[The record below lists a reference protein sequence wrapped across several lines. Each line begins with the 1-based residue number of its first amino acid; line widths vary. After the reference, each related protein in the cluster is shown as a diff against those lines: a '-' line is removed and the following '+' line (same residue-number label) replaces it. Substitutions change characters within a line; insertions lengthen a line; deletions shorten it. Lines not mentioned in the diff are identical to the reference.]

1 MGEVGGERCQIGCET
16 RTDVTTMKCP
26 NCNKDL
32 VPTKRNRIDVDYCES
47 CRGMWLSRQ
56 ELEQLEDEVFDFGD
70 DKKGSLIFSA
80 AATACKCPECGKL
93 MKRFEYRAYDIEME
107 KADTAIGWRDL

>member
-1 MGEVGGERCQIGCET
+1 MGEVGGERCQIGWET

-47 CRGMWLSRQ
+47 CRGLWLSRQ
-56 ELEQLEDEVFDFGD
+56 ELEQLDDVVFDFGD

-93 MKRFEYRAYDIEME
+93 MKTGLRE
-107 KADTAIGWRDL
+107 KF